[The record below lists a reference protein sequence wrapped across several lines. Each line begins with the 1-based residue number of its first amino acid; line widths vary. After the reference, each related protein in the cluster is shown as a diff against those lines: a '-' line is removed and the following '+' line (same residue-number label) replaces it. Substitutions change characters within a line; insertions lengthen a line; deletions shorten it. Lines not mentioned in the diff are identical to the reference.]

1 MMSRRGFA
9 GGVGALA
16 LSGAGVA
23 GFRAQAA
30 RSGLAVDTRVAV
42 AFNTPVAMTVAAGSE
57 HELSEALTAAFAALR
72 AVERASSVYR
82 SDSELSR
89 LNSDGVLNA
98 PSDHLR
104 VLLSFART
112 LAAQTDGR
120 FDPTVQ
126 PLWDHWAE
134 ATRLGV
140 RPTRESLKPVL
151 ARVDWRKIHI
161 AERRIEYS
169 SRDTAVTL
177 NAINQGY
184 AADVVMDVLRQHGIG
199 NALIDTGEFGA
210 QGRHPQGRAWR
221 LGVRD
226 PRRASGIAL
235 TLDPFRQFSATSGD
249 YKTYFSPD
257 FADHHIF
264 IPATGYSPPHWS
276 SITVL
281 AQSGLVAD
289 GLSTALFTMAPD
301 ECNNLLLAYPSA
313 SAFCI
318 DKAGDKIWMG
328 RSA

>member
-1 MMSRRGFA
+1 MMSRRRFA

-16 LSGAGVA
+16 LSGVGVA
-23 GFRAQAA
+23 GFRAHAA
-30 RSGLAVDTRVAV
+30 RSGLKVETRVAV

-57 HELSEALTAAFAALR
+57 QGLREALAAAFAALR

-82 SDSELSR
+82 PDSELSR
-89 LNSDGVLNA
+89 LNRDGFLKA

-104 VLLSFART
+104 TLMSFART
-112 LAAQTDGR
+112 LAAQTEGR

-126 PLWDHWAE
+126 PLWEHWAE

-151 ARVDWRKIHI
+151 ARVNWRNIHVS
-161 AERRIEYS
+161 EQRIEYS
-169 SRDTAVTL
+169 SRETAATL
-177 NAINQGY
+177 NSINQGY

-199 NALIDTGEFGA
+199 DALIDTGEFGA
-210 QGRHPQGRAWR
+210 RGHHPQGRPWR

-226 PRRASGIAL
+226 PRRPSGIAL
-235 TLDPFRQFSATSGD
+235 TLDPFMRFSATSGD
-249 YKTYFSPD
+249 YKTFFSPD

-264 IPATGYSPPHWS
+264 IPGTGYSPPHWS

-281 AQSGLVAD
+281 AESGLIAD
-289 GLSTALFTMAPD
+289 GLSTALFTMTPG
-301 ECNNLLLAYPSA
+301 ECANLLLAYPSA
-313 SAFCI
+313 TAFYI
-318 DKAGDKIWMG
+318 DKAGDKNWMG